1 MSATERTPERPPREQ
16 ARTGC
21 YVYGVLPADVEL
33 TPAAKGIGD
42 RDVGL
47 VRRGQVAALVSEVDL
62 DAAIGRP
69 EDLTAHERLLDGA
82 AAEVPVLPLRFG
94 AVLADEQA
102 VAEEL
107 LEANHDQFVVALND
121 LEGRVEY
128 LVKIRYEERPV
139 LTEILRENPEAARLR
154 ERIRGEPEE
163 RTREARMRLGE
174 LIDEGI
180 STRRS
185 MDTRRVVETLSPF
198 SVAHNEREPT
208 HREDAANVAFLVET
222 AQRARFEKA
231 VEEIA
236 QDWRDRANVRLL
248 GPLAPYD
255 FVVTG
260 RPGG

>member
-1 MSATERTPERPPREQ
+1 MSAPERSPERPPGGET
-16 ARTGC
+16 RTGC
-21 YVYGVLPADVEL
+21 YVYGILPADVEM
-33 TPAAKGIGD
+33 TPGARGIGD

-47 VRRGQVAALVSEVDL
+47 VRRGRVAALVSEVDV
-62 DAAIGRP
+62 DAPIGRP
-69 EDLTAHERLLDGA
+69 EDLAAHERLLDAA

-94 AVLADEQA
+94 AVLADEDA

-107 LEANHDQFVVALND
+107 LGANHDRFLAALNE

-128 LVKIRYEERPV
+128 LIKARYDERAI
-139 LTEILRENPEAARLR
+139 LLEILREDREAARLR
-154 ERIRGEPEE
+154 ERIRGAPEE

-174 LIDEGI
+174 LINEGI
-180 STRRS
+180 DARRS
-185 MDTRRVVETLSPF
+185 MDTRGVVEALTPY

-208 HREDAANVAFLVET
+208 HHQDAAHVAFLVES

-236 QDWRDRANVRLL
+236 QDWRGRANVRLL